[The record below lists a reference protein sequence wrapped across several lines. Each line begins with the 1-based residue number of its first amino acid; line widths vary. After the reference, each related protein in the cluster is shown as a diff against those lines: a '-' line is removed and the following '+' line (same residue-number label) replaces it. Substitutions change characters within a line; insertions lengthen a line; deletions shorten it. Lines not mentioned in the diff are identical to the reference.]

1 MAQVV
6 LAATPASAGS
16 PIRAREVVGN
26 LDQPVAFTFGPGKKV
41 WYVEKG
47 TGQVRVH
54 DLDTDSDRL
63 FVTVPGVNGDGERG
77 MLGIALH
84 PRYPNKP
91 LVYVY
96 ATRSAE
102 GQLRNQ
108 ILRYRDDHGSGVGR
122 KVLFSS
128 IAGGSPYHNGGRI
141 AFGPDGMLYAI
152 VGDAHDSGNA
162 QDTTNEDRGK
172 IIRIEPDGDVPP
184 DNPFG
189 DRVWVFGIRNSFG
202 FAFDPQTDDL
212 WETENGPSCNDEINL
227 IERGENYGWGPN
239 ETCDGSSPGNTNQ
252 DGPSP
257 VLPELFYQNAI
268 GITGIAFCEGC
279 RLGQASDGAA
289 FAGAVNN
296 GEVTRIVFN
305 GQRDAIAGQ
314 LGGVRPRRE
323 HAVVRDRT
331 RGADLLQR
339 LQRDQQAR
347 PRLRFREA
355 LARRRTAG
363 VRSGPELGSRSA
375 PRGAHPWTSVDRSGS
390 SRSSPSRSR
399 CPKSFPI
406 SNRRPP
412 SPLVPNPIRPD
423 SRWHPSGSRPRSRD

>member
-1 MAQVV
+1 MRRRTAAFVGAYLVAQVV

-16 PIRAREVVGN
+16 PIRAREVVGD

-63 FVTVPGVNGDGERG
+63 FVTVPGVNGAGERG

-122 KVLFSS
+122 KVVFSS

-172 IIRIEPDGDVPP
+172 IIRIEPNGDVPP

-296 GEVTRIVFN
+296 GDVTRIVFN

-314 LGGVRPRRE
+314 SVVYDHGGSTLSFEIGPGGRIFFSDFNGINKLVR
-323 HAVVRDRT
+323 V
-331 RGADLLQR
+331 
-339 LQRDQQAR
+339 
-347 PRLRFREA
+347 
-355 LARRRTAG
+355 
-363 VRSGPELGSRSA
+363 
-375 PRGAHPWTSVDRSGS
+375 
-390 SRSSPSRSR
+390 
-399 CPKSFPI
+399 
-406 SNRRPP
+406 
-412 SPLVPNPIRPD
+412 
-423 SRWHPSGSRPRSRD
+423 

>member
-1 MAQVV
+1 MSSCRTTVEELSCVDGPPLHRGLLVAQVA

-16 PIRAREVVGN
+16 PIRAREVVGD

-63 FVTVPGVNGDGERG
+63 FVTVPGVNGAGERG

-128 IAGGSPYHNGGRI
+128 IAGGTPYHNGGRI

-172 IIRIEPDGDVPP
+172 IIRIEPNGDVPP
-184 DNPFG
+184 TTRSATACG
-189 DRVWVFGIRNSFG
+189 CSGSGTRS
-202 FAFDPQTDDL
+202 AS
-212 WETENGPSCNDEINL
+212 PS
-227 IERGENYGWGPN
+227 
-239 ETCDGSSPGNTNQ
+239 TH
-252 DGPSP
+252 
-257 VLPELFYQNAI
+257 
-268 GITGIAFCEGC
+268 
-279 RLGQASDGAA
+279 
-289 FAGAVNN
+289 
-296 GEVTRIVFN
+296 
-305 GQRDAIAGQ
+305 
-314 LGGVRPRRE
+314 RP
-323 HAVVRDRT
+323 T
-331 RGADLLQR
+331 ICG
-339 LQRDQQAR
+339 
-347 PRLRFREA
+347 
-355 LARRRTAG
+355 RRRTARPATT
-363 VRSGPELGSRSA
+363 RS
-375 PRGAHPWTSVDRSGS
+375 T
-390 SRSSPSRSR
+390 
-399 CPKSFPI
+399 
-406 SNRRPP
+406 
-412 SPLVPNPIRPD
+412 
-423 SRWHPSGSRPRSRD
+423 